1 MNNINDWF
9 KNRIAVLATMHQKE
23 KAIAPVL
30 ESQLGVKIQVP
41 ENFNTD
47 YFGTFTR
54 EIKRL
59 GTQIEAARKKAEKV
73 LEMSGETLAIASEG
87 SFFPHPAFPF
97 VSCDREIVLLLDK
110 KHNIEIIGQEIAN
123 QTNHS
128 HKTLKTFQEALEF
141 ADKIGFP
148 EHGLVVMVS
157 VNATEESQIFKGI
170 NSQERL
176 REAVEKAL
184 AQSSDGKIHIET
196 DMRAM
201 YNPTRM
207 KVIETATQ
215 NLIEKISQQ
224 CPECCCPGFDVVER
238 QSGLPCGLCY
248 APTSLIL
255 LDIYRCQRCSFVQ
268 ERRFPDGK
276 QTADPSQ
283 CMYCNP

>member
-1 MNNINDWF
+1 MIHFNDWL
-9 KNRIAVLATMHQKE
+9 KNRVAILATMHQKE
-23 KAIAPVL
+23 RAIAPIL
-30 ESQLGVKIQVP
+30 ESQFGVKVQVP

-59 GTQIEAARKKAEKV
+59 GTQIEAARFKAEKA
-73 LEMSGETLAIASEG
+73 LEMTGETLAIASEG

-110 KHNIEIIGQEIAN
+110 QHNLEIMGQEISS

-128 HKTLKTFQEALEF
+128 HKSIKTLQEAFVF

-148 EHGLVVMVS
+148 EHGLVVMVNPHS
-157 VNATEESQIFKGI
+157 IDNQEIFKGI
-170 NSQERL
+170 NTKNKLIES
-176 REAVEKAL
+176 VEKSL
-184 AQSSDGKIHIET
+184 KLSSDETIHIET

-201 YNPTRM
+201 YNPNRM
-207 KVIETATQ
+207 KVIEAATH
-215 NLIEKISQQ
+215 NLIKKINQRCPQ
-224 CPECCCPGFDVVER
+224 CFCPGFDVIER
-238 QSGLPCGLCY
+238 QSGLPCGLCHT
-248 APTSLIL
+248 PSSLIL
-255 LDIYRCQRCSFVQ
+255 LDVYECQRCNFRK
-268 ERRFPDGK
+268 ERQFPDGK